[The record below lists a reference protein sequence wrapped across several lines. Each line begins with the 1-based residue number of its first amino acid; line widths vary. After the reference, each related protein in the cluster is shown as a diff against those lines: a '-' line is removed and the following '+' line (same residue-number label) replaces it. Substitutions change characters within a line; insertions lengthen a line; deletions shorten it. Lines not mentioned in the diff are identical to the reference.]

1 MRLERISA
9 LLKIEISRI
18 LRQTINDPKI
28 GFISIIEI
36 KLSKDLGIAKVYYSQ
51 IGTEQEKEETL
62 ERLKKVRGVIK
73 GELGRV
79 LHLKTIPNLRFVYD
93 ASLEKGV
100 DLVQKIN
107 DLNVQKTNTHDT

>member
-9 LLKIEISRI
+9 LLKVEISRI

-51 IGTEQEKEETL
+51 IGTEQEKEDTL
-62 ERLKKVRGVIK
+62 ARLKKVRGVIK

-79 LHLKTIPNLRFVYD
+79 LHLKTIPNLRFVFD
-93 ASLEKGV
+93 PSLEKGV

-107 DLNVQKTNTHDT
+107 NLNVQKTNIHDT